1 MLFFFLNEKSTL
13 DKMKVL
19 RIKVTWKLGET
30 PLTLPRGSPD
40 NTTSVEVMNSSIYT
54 LMKISCGQLKFDP
67 QTLTMSH

>member
-1 MLFFFLNEKSTL
+1 
-13 DKMKVL
+13 MKVL

-54 LMKISCGQLKFDP
+54 LMKPSNVRRVQSFNCKISCGQLKFDP